1 MKNKITFLL
10 LMGFSILA
18 AQQKTTGLVDL
29 STNVKA
35 TLTLDSGTSLVTL
48 TLTGPNDRWFALQ
61 FGSFT
66 GGMQSGSDLVYW
78 NNTTLVDARH
88 NGIGSTPSVDAS
100 NNWTVS
106 SNTNNS
112 PSAGMRTIVAT
123 RAFTTGDANDFA
135 FNFANTTIDLAW
147 ARSSSVSYSLANHGG
162 GNRGVFLDTPL
173 TTLGAESF
181 TLKDAQLYPNPSN
194 GNFTIETKTNL
205 TKINVYSHTGA
216 FVRTIDVNSFDQN
229 VSFEVKGLQ
238 TGVYLLE
245 LLNDSDKSW
254 KKVIVN

>member
-1 MKNKITFLL
+1 
-10 LMGFSILA
+10 MGFSILI

-35 TLTLDSGTSLVTL
+35 TLTLNSSNSLVTL
-48 TLTGPNDRWFALQ
+48 TLSGPNDRWFALQ

-66 GGMQSGSDLVYW
+66 GGMEAGSDLVYW
-78 NNTTLVDARH
+78 NNVTLVDARH
-88 NGIGSTPSVDAS
+88 NGVGSTPSVDAT
-100 NNWTVS
+100 NNWTVT

-112 PSAGMRTIVAT
+112 PSTGMRTIVAT
-123 RAFTTGDANDFA
+123 RPFSTGDANDFT
-135 FNFANTTIDLAW
+135 FVFANTTIDLAW
-147 ARSSSVSYSLANHGG
+147 ARSSTAVYSLAYHQAA
-162 GNRGVFLDTPL
+162 NRGVFLDTPL
-173 TTLGAESF
+173 TNLGAESF
-181 TLKDAQLYPNPSN
+181 TLRDAQLYPNPSN

-205 TKINVYSHTGA
+205 NTINVYSHTGA
-216 FVRTIDVNSFDQN
+216 FVKKIDVNSFDQN

>member
-10 LMGFSILA
+10 LLGISFLF
-18 AQQKTTGLVDL
+18 AQEKTTGFVDL

-35 TLTLDSGTSLVTL
+35 ILTLNSGTSTATLTLS
-48 TLTGPNDRWFALQ
+48 GPNDRWFALQ
-61 FGSFT
+61 FGSFS
-66 GGMQSGSDLVYW
+66 GGMEAGSDLVYW

-88 NGIGSTPSVDAS
+88 NGVGSTPTVDAT

-123 RAFTTGDANDFA
+123 RAFNTGDANDFT
-135 FNFANTTIDLAW
+135 FVYSNTTIDLAW
-147 ARSSSVSYSLANHGG
+147 ARSNTAVYSLAYHGG
-162 GNRGVFLDTPL
+162 ANRGVFLDTPL
-173 TTLGAESF
+173 TSLGAESF

-194 GNFTIETKTNL
+194 GNFTIETKTYL

-216 FVRTIDVNSFDQN
+216 FVRTIAVNSFDEN
-229 VSFEVKGLQ
+229 VSIEVKGLQ
-238 TGVYLLE
+238 TGIYLLE